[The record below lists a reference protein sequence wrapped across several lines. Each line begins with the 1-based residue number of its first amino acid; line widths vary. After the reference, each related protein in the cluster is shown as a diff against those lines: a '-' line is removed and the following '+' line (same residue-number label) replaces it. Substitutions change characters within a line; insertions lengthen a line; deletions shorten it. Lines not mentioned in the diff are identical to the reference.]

1 MAGNLQEIELE
12 TPFQSIALCFSG
24 GGFRAAAYGLG
35 VLSYLNRIKINTSDA
50 ESTLLSHVN
59 YIASTSGGTITNL
72 VYSSFLYQC
81 KNEELAFYKTF
92 AKLYGD
98 MNGEDLLISAID
110 KIADDEEW
118 DKAKTSKQR
127 NIINAF
133 AKVYDKKLFDEET
146 FDVFWRQPLEKEFSV
161 CFNATEFKRGISF
174 RFQHDSDSSIYE
186 LTGNKFIHFD
196 ATKKEVFGKLK
207 LADIL
212 AASSCFPS
220 GFEPIN
226 IPEDFAYK
234 KNKKGNDLSVSELNN
249 ALLFEDYNGTIAPIT
264 QPISLMD
271 GGVADNQAVNSAMNA
286 DKRKRNKHK
295 HPFDLIMVNDVTS
308 YFMEPYKVQPE
319 TDASWGKKN
328 AEKYLGKLKVVGRI
342 YKQSFIWISALL
354 LLSITG
360 LIFAW
365 NNTLLSL
372 SYILLGISFVGLV
385 GIAYLTG
392 LKHGNPIVNTLL
404 SGTDKINLKEIIKGK
419 IGNTFSVDVLTKLL
433 SYLRV
438 AKLSTLHHLLTARV
452 NSVVTMAVEVN
463 LKHVRRLIYTI
474 FYENKIWDNRRVPN
488 FIYELSFR
496 NIRSREERFTKKDET
511 IPASYLT
518 AEDKK
523 LLTEIKNEIPKIA
536 EEARE
541 MGTTLWFSN
550 SDVAQKKLEKIIV
563 CGQFTTCVNLLE
575 YTLTLIRQ
583 AEKGK
588 INFDEPVLKSL
599 NELKDRLVKDWELFK
614 ESPSYLFTEE
624 IKQLDIIKNIVL

>member
-1 MAGNLQEIELE
+1 MAGDLKEIELT

-24 GGFRAAAYGLG
+24 GGFRAAAYALG
-35 VLSYLNRIKINTSDA
+35 VLSYLNRSKIKIGDF
-50 ESTLLSHVN
+50 ESSLLANVT
-59 YIASTSGGTITNL
+59 YVASTSGGTITNL
-72 VYSSFLYQC
+72 VYSSILLQC
-81 KNEELAFYKTF
+81 KNEEQAFYKTF
-92 AKLYGD
+92 KKLYGD

-110 KIADDEEW
+110 KIADDNEW
-118 DKAKTSKQR
+118 DKSKTSKQR

-133 AKVYDKKLFDEET
+133 AKMYDEKLFNGET
-146 FDVFWRQPLEKEFSV
+146 FDVFWREPLGKDFSV

-174 RFQHDSDSSIYE
+174 RFQYDSDNSLYE

-196 ATKKEVFGKLK
+196 RAKNEVFGKLK

-226 IPEDFAYK
+226 IPEDFAYLR
-234 KNKKGNDLSVSELNN
+234 NDRGNELSVAELSN
-249 ALLFEDYNGTIAPIT
+249 ALLFEDYNGTTAPIT
-264 QPISLMD
+264 EPISLMD
-271 GGVADNQAVNSAMNA
+271 GGVADNQGVNSAMTA
-286 DKRKRNKHK
+286 DKRRRKKNK

-308 YFMEPYKVQPE
+308 YFMEPYIGEPE
-319 TDASWGKKN
+319 TGASWGKDN
-328 AEKYLGKLKVVGRI
+328 AEKYLGKLKIAGRI
-342 YKQSFIWISALL
+342 YKQSFIWVSALL
-354 LLSITG
+354 LLSIAG
-360 LIFAW
+360 LIFAG

-372 SYILLGISFVGLV
+372 SYILLGVSLV
-385 GIAYLTG
+385 GILGLAYLTG
-392 LKHGNPIVNTLL
+392 LKHGNPLVNTLL
-404 SGTDKINLKEIIKGK
+404 SGTDKLNLNELIKEK
-419 IGNTFSVDVLTKLL
+419 IGNTFSDDMLTKLL
-433 SYLRV
+433 SYLKV
-438 AKLSTLHHLLTARV
+438 AKLSTLHHLVTARV
-452 NSVVTMAVEVN
+452 KSVVTMSVEVN

-474 FYENKIWDNRRVPN
+474 FYENKIWDDRRVPN

-511 IPASYLT
+511 LPSSFLT
-518 AEDKK
+518 AEDIK

-583 AEKGK
+583 TERGRIALS
-588 INFDEPVLKSL
+588 EPIIKNL
-599 NELKDRLVKDWELFK
+599 NELKDRLVEDWALFK
-614 ESPSYLFTEE
+614 ESPSFLFTEE
-624 IKQLDIIKNIVL
+624 VKQLDTIK